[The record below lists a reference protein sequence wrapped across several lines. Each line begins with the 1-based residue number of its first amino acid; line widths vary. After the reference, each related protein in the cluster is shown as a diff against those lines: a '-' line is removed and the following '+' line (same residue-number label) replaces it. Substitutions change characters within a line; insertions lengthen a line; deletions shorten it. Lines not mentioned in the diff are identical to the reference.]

1 VARAPEPA
9 DLPTRPVPRPRG
21 TGAAR
26 RRSRT
31 RRGAVAT
38 LTLLLAAACSSG
50 TTSTSAPST
59 AAGSGPGST
68 LATAAGAAGA
78 GATTPGTP
86 GTPGT
91 AATAVTYP
99 GAEWDTID
107 ATAAGF
113 DPAKLAAIAS
123 RAEAGASRCLL
134 VTRHGKIVDEH
145 YWAKTNTD
153 SAQEV
158 FSATKSYTS
167 TLVGIAQAEG
177 KLKVTDKASQYI
189 PEWAGTPSGDVT
201 IENLLK
207 NDSGR
212 HWDAKTDYTDMTIQA
227 KDKTAF
233 SIALGQD
240 AAPGTVW
247 AYNNSAIQTLS
258 AVLKKATG
266 MDASAYAK
274 QKLLDPIG
282 MTHSELK
289 KDASGGSLTFM
300 GLSSTCRDM
309 ARFGYLMLHD
319 GAWAGKQVV
328 PASWVDAATGHSSQ
342 PLNAAYGYLWW
353 LNRRGPIASPLQ
365 PTTGETGGDQ
375 KDGQLV
381 PGAPEDM
388 FFALGFGNQIISVDP
403 GSDTVVVRLGPGRA
417 PAGSGT
423 FTQKDTAAVVTDA
436 LVR

>member
-1 VARAPEPA
+1 MAPAPGGRVPPPPPP
-9 DLPTRPVPRPRG
+9 DGTHHPKDRRRRVPRRRAI
-21 TGAAR
+21 GAL
-26 RRSRT
+26 
-31 RRGAVAT
+31 AVVLA
-38 LTLLLAAACSSG
+38 AAACSAA
-50 TTSTSAPST
+50 TTSTVAPTT
-59 AAGSGPGST
+59 ATDRAPT
-68 LATAAGAAGA
+68 TVATTAAGA
-78 GATTPGTP
+78 
-86 GTPGT
+86 T
-91 AATAVTYP
+91 AATGSPSGTTGSSGAAGITYP
-99 GAEWDTID
+99 GADWETTD
-107 ATAAGF
+107 AAAAGF
-113 DPAKLAAIAS
+113 DPAKLAEISA

-145 YWAKTNTD
+145 YWGKTTPET
-153 SAQEV
+153 AQEV

-189 PEWAGTPSGDVT
+189 PEWAGTPSGEVT
-201 IENLLK
+201 VENLLK

-212 HWDAKTDYTDMTIQA
+212 HWDAKTDYTDMTLQA

-247 AYNNSAIQTLS
+247 AYNNAAIQTLS

-282 MTHSELK
+282 MAHSELK

-319 GAWAGKQVV
+319 GTWNGTQVV

-365 PTTGETGGDQ
+365 PTTGEAGGDV

-403 GSDTVVVRLGPGRA
+403 GSDTVVVRLGPARA
-417 PAGSGT
+417 PAGAGR
-423 FTQKDTAAVVTDA
+423 FTQADTAAVVTEA